1 MKEIIEKI
9 ISEVESC
16 SITNN
21 EDLNEFKT
29 KYNKI
34 LSELFSKLKSFD
46 NDKKKEIGPLL
57 NNLKTKID
65 EKFKSTKSVFLQ
77 NNSNKIDKN
86 IDHSLQI
93 SIDIGNTH
101 PLTNIE
107 NKLITIF
114 KNIGFDYIETQ
125 EIEDDWHN
133 FTALNFPQHHPARD
147 MQDTFFIKN
156 NKGDKNTLLR
166 THTTTSQIRI
176 LEKNEPP
183 VKLIS
188 LGRTYRNETI
198 SARSHCYFHQIDGFF
213 IDVNVSMNTL
223 IDILKKVFSELFNKN
238 LKLRFR
244 PSYFPFTSPSIEI
257 DIECFI
263 CNNKGCPICKN
274 SGWLEV
280 LGGGLIHE
288 NVLKNC
294 NIDTDKY
301 TGIAFGGGIER
312 LSLLIHKI
320 NDIRLFSTN
329 DIRFLKQF
337 KLNYL

>member
-1 MKEIIEKI
+1 MEEIIKKTLDEIEHYTISNTDELNAFKI
-9 ISEVESC
+9 
-16 SITNN
+16 
-21 EDLNEFKT
+21 

-34 LSELFSKLKSFD
+34 LTDLFKDLKIFD
-46 NDKKKEIGPLL
+46 NNKKKEIGPLL
-57 NNLKTKID
+57 NNLKSKID
-65 EKFKSTKSVFLQ
+65 EKYKSAKATLIDNKTT
-77 NNSNKIDKN
+77 NNKN

-93 SIDIGNTH
+93 STDIGNTH
-101 PLTNIE
+101 PLTNLE
-107 NKLITIF
+107 NKLINIF

-133 FTALNFPQHHPARD
+133 FTALNFPKHHPARD

-156 NKGDKNTLLR
+156 NKGDKDILLR

-176 LEKNEPP
+176 LEKYKPP
-183 VKLIS
+183 IKCITI
-188 LGRTYRNETI
+188 GRTYRNETI
-198 SARSHCYFHQIDGFF
+198 SARSHCYFNQIDGFF
-213 IDVNVSMNTL
+213 VDTNVSMNTL
-223 IDILKKVFSELFNKN
+223 IDILKKVYYELFKKN

-244 PSYFPFTSPSIEI
+244 PSYFPFTSPSLEI

-263 CNNKGCPICKN
+263 CNNKGCSICKQ

-280 LGGGLIHE
+280 IGGGLIHE

-294 NIDTDKY
+294 NIDTNKY

>member
-1 MKEIIEKI
+1 MEEIIKKTLDEIEHYTISNTDELNAFKI
-9 ISEVESC
+9 
-16 SITNN
+16 
-21 EDLNEFKT
+21 

-34 LSELFSKLKSFD
+34 LTDLFKDLKTFD

-57 NNLKTKID
+57 NNLKSKID
-65 EKFKSTKSVFLQ
+65 EKYKFAKATLIDNKTP
-77 NNSNKIDKN
+77 NNKN

-101 PLTNIE
+101 PLTNLE
-107 NKLITIF
+107 NKLINIF

-156 NKGDKNTLLR
+156 NKGDKDILLR

-176 LEKNEPP
+176 LEKYKPP
-183 VKLIS
+183 IKCITI
-188 LGRTYRNETI
+188 GRTYRNETI
-198 SARSHCYFHQIDGFF
+198 SARSHCYFNQIDGFF
-213 IDVNVSMNTL
+213 VDTNVSMNTL
-223 IDILKKVFSELFNKN
+223 IDILKKVYYELFKKN

-263 CNNKGCPICKN
+263 CNNKGCSICKQ

-280 LGGGLIHE
+280 IGGGIIHE

-294 NIDTDKY
+294 NIDTNKY

>member
-1 MKEIIEKI
+1 MEKI
-9 ISEVESC
+9 IKKTLDEIEHYTISNTDE
-16 SITNN
+16 
-21 EDLNEFKT
+21 LNAFKI

-34 LSELFSKLKSFD
+34 LTDLFKDLKIFD
-46 NDKKKEIGPLL
+46 NNKKKEIGPLL
-57 NNLKTKID
+57 NNLKSKID
-65 EKFKSTKSVFLQ
+65 EKYKSAKATLIENKTT
-77 NNSNKIDKN
+77 NNKN

-101 PLTNIE
+101 PLTNLE
-107 NKLITIF
+107 NKLINIF

-156 NKGDKNTLLR
+156 NKGDKDILLR

-176 LEKNEPP
+176 LEKYKPP
-183 VKLIS
+183 IKCITI
-188 LGRTYRNETI
+188 GRTYRNETI
-198 SARSHCYFHQIDGFF
+198 SARSHCYFNQIDGFF
-213 IDVNVSMNTL
+213 VDTNVSMNTL
-223 IDILKKVFSELFNKN
+223 IDILKKVYYELFKKN

-244 PSYFPFTSPSIEI
+244 PSYFPFTSPSLEI

-263 CNNKGCPICKN
+263 CNNKGCSICKQ

-280 LGGGLIHE
+280 IGGGIIHE

-294 NIDTDKY
+294 NIDTNKY

>member
-1 MKEIIEKI
+1 MEEIIKKTLDEIEHYTISNTDELNAFKI
-9 ISEVESC
+9 
-16 SITNN
+16 
-21 EDLNEFKT
+21 

-34 LSELFSKLKSFD
+34 LTDLFKDLKTFD

-57 NNLKTKID
+57 NNLKSKID
-65 EKFKSTKSVFLQ
+65 EKYKSAKATLIENRTSNIKS
-77 NNSNKIDKN
+77 

-101 PLTNIE
+101 PLTNLE
-107 NKLITIF
+107 NKLINIF

-156 NKGDKNTLLR
+156 NKGDKDILLR

-176 LEKNEPP
+176 LEKYKPP
-183 VKLIS
+183 IKCITI
-188 LGRTYRNETI
+188 GRTYRNETI
-198 SARSHCYFHQIDGFF
+198 SARSHCYFNQIDGFF
-213 IDVNVSMNTL
+213 VDTNVSMNTL
-223 IDILKKVFSELFNKN
+223 IAILKKVYYELFKKN

-244 PSYFPFTSPSIEI
+244 PSYFAFTSPSIEI

-263 CNNKGCPICKN
+263 CNNKGCSICKQ

-280 LGGGLIHE
+280 IGGGIIHE

-294 NIDTDKY
+294 NIDTNKY

>member
-1 MKEIIEKI
+1 MEEIIKKTLDEIEHYTISNTDELNAFKI
-9 ISEVESC
+9 
-16 SITNN
+16 
-21 EDLNEFKT
+21 

-34 LSELFSKLKSFD
+34 LTDLFKDLKIFD
-46 NDKKKEIGPLL
+46 NNKKKEIGPRL
-57 NNLKTKID
+57 NNLKSKID
-65 EKFKSTKSVFLQ
+65 EKYKSAKATLIDNKTP
-77 NNSNKIDKN
+77 NNKN

-101 PLTNIE
+101 PLTNLE
-107 NKLITIF
+107 NKLINIF

-156 NKGDKNTLLR
+156 NREDKDILLR

-176 LEKNEPP
+176 LEKYKPP
-183 VKLIS
+183 IKCITI
-188 LGRTYRNETI
+188 GRTYRNETI
-198 SARSHCYFHQIDGFF
+198 SARSHCYFNQIDGFF
-213 IDVNVSMNTL
+213 VDTNVSMNTL
-223 IDILKKVFSELFNKN
+223 IDILKKVYYELFKKN

-244 PSYFPFTSPSIEI
+244 PSYFPFTSPSLEI

-263 CNNKGCPICKN
+263 CNNKGCSICKQ

-280 LGGGLIHE
+280 MGGGIIHE

-294 NIDTDKY
+294 NIDTNKY

>member
-1 MKEIIEKI
+1 MEEIIKKTLDEIEHYTISNTDELNAFKI
-9 ISEVESC
+9 
-16 SITNN
+16 
-21 EDLNEFKT
+21 

-34 LSELFSKLKSFD
+34 LTDLFKDLKTFD

-57 NNLKTKID
+57 NNLKSKID
-65 EKFKSTKSVFLQ
+65 EKYKSAKATLIDNKTT
-77 NNSNKIDKN
+77 NNKN

-93 SIDIGNTH
+93 STDIGNTH
-101 PLTNIE
+101 PLTNLE
-107 NKLITIF
+107 NKLINIF

-133 FTALNFPQHHPARD
+133 FTALNFPKHHPARD

-156 NKGDKNTLLR
+156 NKGDKDILLR

-176 LEKNEPP
+176 LEKYKPP
-183 VKLIS
+183 IKCITI
-188 LGRTYRNETI
+188 GRTYRNETI
-198 SARSHCYFHQIDGFF
+198 SARSHCYFNQIDGFF
-213 IDVNVSMNTL
+213 VDTNVSMNTL
-223 IDILKKVFSELFNKN
+223 IDILKKVYYELFKKN

-244 PSYFPFTSPSIEI
+244 PSYFPFTSPSLEI

-263 CNNKGCPICKN
+263 CNNKGCSICKQ

-280 LGGGLIHE
+280 IGGGLIHE

-294 NIDTDKY
+294 NIDTNKY

>member
-1 MKEIIEKI
+1 MEEIIKKTLDEIEHYTISNTDELNAFKI
-9 ISEVESC
+9 
-16 SITNN
+16 
-21 EDLNEFKT
+21 

-34 LSELFSKLKSFD
+34 LTDLFKDLKIFD
-46 NDKKKEIGPLL
+46 NNKKKEIGPLL
-57 NNLKTKID
+57 NNLKSKID
-65 EKFKSTKSVFLQ
+65 EKYKFAKATLIDNKTP
-77 NNSNKIDKN
+77 NNKN

-101 PLTNIE
+101 PLTNLE
-107 NKLITIF
+107 NKLINIF

-156 NKGDKNTLLR
+156 NKGDKDILLR

-176 LEKNEPP
+176 LEKYKPP
-183 VKLIS
+183 IKCITI
-188 LGRTYRNETI
+188 GRTYRNETI
-198 SARSHCYFHQIDGFF
+198 SARSHCYFNQIDGFF
-213 IDVNVSMNTL
+213 VDTNVSMNTL
-223 IDILKKVFSELFNKN
+223 IDILKKVYYELFKKN

-263 CNNKGCPICKN
+263 CNNKGCSICKQ

-280 LGGGLIHE
+280 IGGGIIHE

-294 NIDTDKY
+294 NIDTNKY

>member
-1 MKEIIEKI
+1 MEEIIKKTLDEIEHYTISNTDELNAFKI
-9 ISEVESC
+9 
-16 SITNN
+16 
-21 EDLNEFKT
+21 

-34 LSELFSKLKSFD
+34 LTDLFKDLKTFD

-57 NNLKTKID
+57 NNLKSKID
-65 EKFKSTKSVFLQ
+65 EKYKSAKATLIDNKTT
-77 NNSNKIDKN
+77 NNKN

-101 PLTNIE
+101 PLTNLE
-107 NKLITIF
+107 NKLINIF

-133 FTALNFPQHHPARD
+133 FTALNFPKHHPARD

-156 NKGDKNTLLR
+156 NKGDKDILLR

-176 LEKNEPP
+176 LEKYKPP
-183 VKLIS
+183 IKCITI
-188 LGRTYRNETI
+188 GRTYRNETI
-198 SARSHCYFHQIDGFF
+198 SARSHCYFNQIDGFF
-213 IDVNVSMNTL
+213 VDTNVSMNTL
-223 IDILKKVFSELFNKN
+223 IDILKKVYYELFKKN

-244 PSYFPFTSPSIEI
+244 PSYFPFTSPSLEI

-263 CNNKGCPICKN
+263 CNNKGCSICKQ

-280 LGGGLIHE
+280 IGGGLIHE

-294 NIDTDKY
+294 NIDTNKY

>member
-1 MKEIIEKI
+1 MEEIIKKTLDEIEHYTISNTDELNAFKI
-9 ISEVESC
+9 
-16 SITNN
+16 
-21 EDLNEFKT
+21 

-34 LSELFSKLKSFD
+34 LTDLFKDLKIFD
-46 NDKKKEIGPLL
+46 NNKKKEIGPLL
-57 NNLKTKID
+57 NNLKSKID
-65 EKFKSTKSVFLQ
+65 EKYKSAKATLIDNKTT
-77 NNSNKIDKN
+77 NNKN

-93 SIDIGNTH
+93 STDIGNTH
-101 PLTNIE
+101 PLTNLE
-107 NKLITIF
+107 NKLINIF

-156 NKGDKNTLLR
+156 NKGDKDILLR

-176 LEKNEPP
+176 LEKYKPP
-183 VKLIS
+183 IKCITI
-188 LGRTYRNETI
+188 GRTYRNETI
-198 SARSHCYFHQIDGFF
+198 SARSHCYFNQIDGFF
-213 IDVNVSMNTL
+213 VDTNVSMNTL
-223 IDILKKVFSELFNKN
+223 IDILKKVYYELFKKN

-263 CNNKGCPICKN
+263 CNNKGCSICKQ

-280 LGGGLIHE
+280 IGGGLIHE

-294 NIDTDKY
+294 NIDTNKY

>member
-1 MKEIIEKI
+1 MEEIIKKTLDEIEHYTISNTDELNAFKI
-9 ISEVESC
+9 
-16 SITNN
+16 
-21 EDLNEFKT
+21 

-34 LSELFSKLKSFD
+34 LTDLFKDLKTFD

-57 NNLKTKID
+57 NNLKSKID
-65 EKFKSTKSVFLQ
+65 EKYKFAKATLIDNKTT
-77 NNSNKIDKN
+77 NNKN

-93 SIDIGNTH
+93 STDIGNTH
-101 PLTNIE
+101 PLTNLE
-107 NKLITIF
+107 NKLINIF

-125 EIEDDWHN
+125 EIEDDLHN

-156 NKGDKNTLLR
+156 NKGDKDILLR

-176 LEKNEPP
+176 LEKYKPP
-183 VKLIS
+183 IKCITI
-188 LGRTYRNETI
+188 GRTYRNETI
-198 SARSHCYFHQIDGFF
+198 SARSHCYFNQIDGFF
-213 IDVNVSMNTL
+213 VDTNVSMNTL
-223 IDILKKVFSELFNKN
+223 IDILKKVYYELFKKN

-263 CNNKGCPICKN
+263 CNNKGCSICKQ

-280 LGGGLIHE
+280 IGGGIIHE

-294 NIDTDKY
+294 NIDTNKY

>member
-1 MKEIIEKI
+1 MEEIIKKTLDEIEHYTISNTDELNAFKI
-9 ISEVESC
+9 
-16 SITNN
+16 
-21 EDLNEFKT
+21 

-34 LSELFSKLKSFD
+34 LTDLFKDLKIFD
-46 NDKKKEIGPLL
+46 NNKKKEIGPLL
-57 NNLKTKID
+57 NNLKSKID
-65 EKFKSTKSVFLQ
+65 EKYKFAKATLIDNKTP
-77 NNSNKIDKN
+77 NNKN

-101 PLTNIE
+101 PLTNLE
-107 NKLITIF
+107 NKLINIF

-156 NKGDKNTLLR
+156 NKGDKDILLR

-176 LEKNEPP
+176 LEKYKPP
-183 VKLIS
+183 IKCITI
-188 LGRTYRNETI
+188 GRTYRNETI
-198 SARSHCYFHQIDGFF
+198 SARSHCYFNQIDGFF
-213 IDVNVSMNTL
+213 VDTNVSMNTL
-223 IDILKKVFSELFNKN
+223 IDILKKVYYELFKKN

-263 CNNKGCPICKN
+263 CNNKGCSICKQ

-280 LGGGLIHE
+280 IGGGIIHE

-294 NIDTDKY
+294 NIDTNKY

-329 DIRFLKQF
+329 DIRFL
-337 KLNYL
+337 

>member
-1 MKEIIEKI
+1 MEEIIKKTLDEIEHYTISNTDELNAFKI
-9 ISEVESC
+9 
-16 SITNN
+16 
-21 EDLNEFKT
+21 

-34 LSELFSKLKSFD
+34 LTDLFKDLKIFD
-46 NDKKKEIGPLL
+46 NNKKKEIGPLL
-57 NNLKTKID
+57 NNLKSKID
-65 EKFKSTKSVFLQ
+65 EKYKFAKATLIDNKTP
-77 NNSNKIDKN
+77 NNKN

-101 PLTNIE
+101 PLTNLE
-107 NKLITIF
+107 NKLINIF

-156 NKGDKNTLLR
+156 NKGDKDILLR

-176 LEKNEPP
+176 LEKYKPP
-183 VKLIS
+183 IKCITI
-188 LGRTYRNETI
+188 GRTYRNETI
-198 SARSHCYFHQIDGFF
+198 SARSHCYFNQIDGFF
-213 IDVNVSMNTL
+213 VDTNVSMNTL
-223 IDILKKVFSELFNKN
+223 IDILKKVYYELFKKN

-263 CNNKGCPICKN
+263 CNNKGCSICKQ

-280 LGGGLIHE
+280 IGGGIIHE

-294 NIDTDKY
+294 NIDTNKY

-329 DIRFLKQF
+329 DIRFLKKF